1 MIIKIN
7 FTQPEQIVPVANQ
20 KELNS
25 YIHKC
30 VGKNNKFHD
39 AFSNYCVSSLQGG
52 KLNIEDNTL
61 VFNEIPHIF
70 VTTNNEKFTESFLN
84 GVMQDKHT
92 LFGMHYKNI
101 EMLNFNINRD
111 YDLIYMA
118 SPILLKRNN
127 IKISYKDSNYI
138 EALRDNCIAKLKY
151 EGIEDETFD
160 IELHNVEKSKV
171 KKIMVGDVFN
181 IATIASFIV
190 RGKRETREKLYN
202 LGLGNS
208 TGSGFGMVKPL

>member
-7 FTQPEQIVPVANQ
+7 FTQPEQTVPVANQ

-52 KLNIEDNTL
+52 KLNIEDTTL
-61 VFNEIPHIF
+61 VFNETPHIF
-70 VTTNNEKFTESFLN
+70 VTTNNEKFTEAFLN
-84 GVMQDKHT
+84 GAMQDKCT

-138 EALRDNCIAKLKY
+138 EALRNNCIAKLKY
-151 EGIEDETFD
+151 EGIEDDTFD

-181 IATIASFIV
+181 IATMASFIV

-208 TGSGFGMVKPL
+208 TGSGFGMVNPL